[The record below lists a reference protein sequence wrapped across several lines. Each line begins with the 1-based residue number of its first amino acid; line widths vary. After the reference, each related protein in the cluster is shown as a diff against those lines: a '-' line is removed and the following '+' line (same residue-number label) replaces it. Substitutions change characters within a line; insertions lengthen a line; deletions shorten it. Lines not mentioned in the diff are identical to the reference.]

1 MHSFCDCGQFSLQF
15 KISGLQGP
23 LSECN
28 LSRLWFS
35 LADDDKYDELV
46 KKLKE
51 LNALNKE
58 KKPSFHVDRPR
69 RSAVKFQ
76 ETLASNQ
83 RQERCT
89 KKTVPPA
96 KSTVTTKND
105 KNTVSL

>member
-1 MHSFCDCGQFSLQF
+1 MHSFCDCEDFRLQF
-15 KISGLQGP
+15 IISGLQRP
-23 LSECN
+23 LSDWN
-28 LSRLWFS
+28 LSRLWFT

-76 ETLASNQ
+76 ETLASL
-83 RQERCT
+83 